1 MKGGRELKLKVG
13 FTGAR
18 RSAAFRHFATFDG
31 VENYAL
37 MDPDERNLALG
48 GEQLGIPPERQFK
61 ELEPLLDSGIN
72 VLVVTS
78 PMPFHVPQAVAA
90 LERDIH
96 VLSEVTAAVNLD
108 QCAEL
113 VRAARRSKARY
124 MMAENYVFLK
134 SVVLINEIVKAGLF
148 GDLYYAEGEY
158 IHDAK
163 CLFQNPDGTP
173 TWRGEWQIGHNGVT
187 YGTHSLGPCL
197 LWLGER
203 VASVS
208 CLGSG
213 VHTMPENRMEDS
225 VVMLCKTEHGH
236 LVRIRQ
242 DLVSNRPHCM
252 SYYALQGTKGC
263 YESPRAPDEDH
274 RIWLADYH
282 AGEPNTWHSLWE
294 FEEEFLP
301 ATYRELERSAT
312 GTGHDGGDFFEVHS
326 FIQSVRNDTSPPI
339 DVYTALDWT
348 LPGLVSEQSIEAGGV
363 PITVPDPRIAFD

>member
-1 MKGGRELKLKVG
+1 LQLKVG

-37 MDPDERNLALG
+37 MDPDERNLAIG
-48 GEQLGIPPERQFK
+48 GEKLGIPPERRFRQ
-61 ELEPLLDSGIN
+61 LDPLLDCGIN
-72 VLVVTS
+72 VLVIAS

-113 VRAARRSKARY
+113 VRTASQSKATY
-124 MMAENYVFLK
+124 MMAENYVFRK
-134 SVVLINEIVKAGLF
+134 SVVLVNEMVKAGLF
-148 GDLYYAEGEY
+148 GEVYYAEGEY
-158 IHDAK
+158 IHEAK
-163 CLFQNPDGTP
+163 SLFRNADGSP

-197 LWLGER
+197 LWLDER
-203 VASVS
+203 VVSVS

-213 VHTMPENRMEDS
+213 VHTMPENRLEDS
-225 VVMLCKTEHGH
+225 VVMLCKTERGR

-263 YESPRAPDEDH
+263 YESPRTPGEDH

-282 AGEPNTWHSLWE
+282 ADEPNTWHSLWE

-301 ATYRELERSAT
+301 GMYRALERVAES
-312 GTGHDGGDFFEVHS
+312 TGHGGGDFFEVHA
-326 FIQSVRNDTSPPI
+326 FIESIRHDTSPPI

-348 LPGLVSEQSIEAGGV
+348 LPGLMSEQSIEAGGV
-363 PITVPDPRIAFD
+363 PMTVPDPRVAFD